1 MKKSL
6 AALVVALV
14 AASAVASA
22 TPQTE
27 FNQGEFQIDLGAV
40 NTGADVSN
48 DCYLWS

>member
-14 AASAVASA
+14 AASAVATA

-27 FNQGEFQIDLGAV
+27 FNKGEFQLGP
-40 NTGADVSN
+40 GRLESR
-48 DCYLWS
+48 CQRF